1 MLVDGL
7 KLNKDMTE
15 LQVISAKHLPKPI
28 LQEMSVVNQTVRS
41 SQKARNIGVIFH
53 NHFLFN
59 DQVFANH
66 LSIISLTSVI

>member
-15 LQVISAKHLPKPI
+15 LQVISAKHLPKLI
-28 LQEMSVVNQTVRS
+28 LQEMSVVNQTFRS
-41 SQKARNIGVIFH
+41 SQKARNIGVIFD

-66 LSIISLTSVI
+66 RSIISLTSVI

>member
-7 KLNKDMTE
+7 KLNRDMTE

-41 SQKARNIGVIFH
+41 SQKAGNIGVIFD

>member
-53 NHFLFN
+53 NNFLSN